1 MKQLSSEWVEF
12 RLGKANSS
20 RVFDLLPGKRGNYL
34 ASRKRYM
41 MEVLAE
47 RLTGVQQEFFVSKAM
62 EHGVIKEP
70 IARSTYEAITGN
82 IVNECGSFDHP
93 TIPKFASSPD
103 GLTLDGGIEIK
114 APETI
119 TAIEYLATGVIQARY
134 MVQMQCQ
141 MMCAGLNWV
150 DYIVFDDRLPEEFQF
165 NCVRVFP
172 DSGLQAQIETE
183 VRKFIIELDAMEAKI
198 RSKA

>member
-1 MKQLSSEWVEF
+1 MKQQSAEWIQS

-20 RVFDLLPGKRGNYL
+20 RVFDLLPGKRGGDL
-34 ASRKRYM
+34 ASRKRYLL
-41 MEVLAE
+41 EVMAE
-47 RLTGVQQEFFVSKAM
+47 RLTGVQQEFYVSKAM

-70 IARSTYEAITGN
+70 VARSAYEAITGN
-82 IVNECGSFDHP
+82 VVKECGSFDHP

-119 TAIEYLATGVIQARY
+119 TAIEYLATGVINPRY

-141 MMCAGLNWV
+141 MMCAGLAWV
-150 DYIVFDDRLPEEFQF
+150 DYIVFDDRLPEQFQF
-165 NCVRVFP
+165 NCVRVYP
-172 DSGLQAQIETE
+172 DFALQTTIEAE
-183 VRKFIIELDAMEAKI
+183 VRRFIAEADHMEAKI
-198 RSKA
+198 RA